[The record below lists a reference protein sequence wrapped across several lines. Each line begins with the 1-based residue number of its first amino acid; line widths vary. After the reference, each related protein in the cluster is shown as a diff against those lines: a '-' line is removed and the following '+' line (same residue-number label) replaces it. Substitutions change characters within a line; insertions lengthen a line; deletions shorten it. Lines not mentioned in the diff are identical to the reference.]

1 MTGTIINAVAVVVAG
16 SLGVIL
22 GNRLPDRIRETVM
35 AGIGLTTLLIGFQMA
50 LKTEQLLIVLG
61 SVVLGGI
68 VGELLDLDRGLT
80 RLGGWLEARVA
91 RLGLF
96 GVVAGT
102 STKAE
107 DGTAQAPSF
116 TRGFVTASLVFCVGP
131 MTIVGSFQDG
141 LTGDYQTLAVKSML
155 DAFASLAFA
164 SSLGVGVP
172 FSALTVLVYQGA
184 LTIAAGWLKGALTD
198 AMVTEMTAAGGLLIV
213 GIGLQL
219 LEIRRI
225 RVANL
230 LPALAFAP
238 LAVALLG

>member
-1 MTGTIINAVAVVVAG
+1 LTGTILNTVAVVAAG
-16 SLGVIL
+16 SIGVVL
-22 GNRLPDRIRETVM
+22 GNRLPNRIRETVM

-68 VGELLDLDRGLT
+68 VGELIDLDRGLS
-80 RLGGWLEARVA
+80 RLGSWLEARVA

-96 GVVAGT
+96 GVVPSGSQA
-102 STKAE
+102 
-107 DGTAQAPSF
+107 DGATPAPSF

-131 MTIVGSFQDG
+131 MTIIGSIQDG

-155 DAFASLAFA
+155 DAFTSLAFA

-172 FSALTVLVYQGA
+172 FSGLTVLVYQGV
-184 LTIAAGWLKGALTD
+184 LTLAAGWLKGALSD
-198 AMVTEMTAAGGLLIV
+198 AMVTEMTATGGLLIV